1 MFHVQTVK
9 LLTFSLTS
17 SQSDLSL
24 SSLKIV
30 HYIAAHE
37 KLSPVPG
44 SRSLLHYVSD
54 HGHSDQVQVA
64 EVGDRMTEGAGQGWV
79 VGRAWAGLLQKNGA
93 V

>member
-9 LLTFSLTS
+9 LLTFSLTL

-44 SRSLLHYVSD
+44 SRSLLHFVSD
-54 HGHSDQVQVA
+54 HGDQVQVA
-64 EVGDRMTEGAGQGWV
+64 EVGDGMTGAGQGWV